1 MDNQLIDSELI
12 DNNIK
17 TIAEQIIPYNIT
29 LQHINNVNNIRQTLH
44 ITIFNNKIYLIDG
57 LKGEERHANIIKQI
71 FNILK
76 KFTIPNITLKFMYC
90 DTVNVNMAGLNSCVF
105 SHSNCTRDNFEKKIL
120 APCFSFESY
129 SSTNNFENETYSETM
144 TNIIKESKKYTW
156 DDKEKSIVFKGYL
169 DYPHRK
175 QLLLDLNNKI
185 KKCELLLCNK
195 IQPQAGR
202 FQNSYGSLCKY
213 RYQLLLNGYGDKL
226 GNEAGSIRP
235 KYMLAT
241 GSICI
246 YITFGIDVKECWML
260 NNNFNHIIVCNNVDD
275 AIKQIEYFENNPE
288 VAKEHIKKQ
297 MEFVETY
304 LNNDSIELLW
314 FHLLNTYSQRCNFTI
329 DSPSGNIIEENN
341 IDTIVKSLI

>member
-1 MDNQLIDSELI
+1 MNNQLIDSELI

-44 ITIFNNKIYLIDG
+44 ITIFNNKIYLIHG

-76 KFTIPNITLKFMYC
+76 KYTIPNITLKFMYC
-90 DTVNVNMAGLNSCVF
+90 DTVNKNMAGLNSCVF

-120 APCFSFESY
+120 APCFSFDAY

-144 TNIIKESKKYTW
+144 SNIIKESKKYNW

-175 QLLLDLNNKI
+175 HVLLDLNNKI
-185 KKCELLLCNK
+185 KNCELLLCNK

-202 FQNSYGSLCKY
+202 FQNSYGALCKY
-213 RYQLLLNGYGDKL
+213 RYSKNYMQI
-226 GNEAGSIRP
+226 IR
-235 KYMLAT
+235 
-241 GSICI
+241 
-246 YITFGIDVKECWML
+246 
-260 NNNFNHIIVCNNVDD
+260 
-275 AIKQIEYFENNPE
+275 
-288 VAKEHIKKQ
+288 
-297 MEFVETY
+297 
-304 LNNDSIELLW
+304 
-314 FHLLNTYSQRCNFTI
+314 
-329 DSPSGNIIEENN
+329 
-341 IDTIVKSLI
+341 

>member
-1 MDNQLIDSELI
+1 MDKDLIN
-12 DNNIK
+12 NNIK
-17 TIAEQIIPYNIT
+17 NIAEKIVSHNIT
-29 LQHINNVNNIRQTLH
+29 LQHIKNARNIRQTLY
-44 ITIFNNKIYLIDG
+44 ITIFNNTIYLLHG
-57 LKGEERHANIIKQI
+57 LAGEERHAQIIKQV

-76 KFTIPNITLKFMYC
+76 KYTIPNITLKFMYC
-90 DTVNVNMAGLNSCVF
+90 DTVNENMAGLNSCIF
-105 SHSNCTRDNFEKKIL
+105 SHANCPRDNFEKKIL

-129 SSTNNFENETYSETM
+129 SSTNNFEDETYSDTM
-144 TNIIKESKKYTW
+144 ANIIKESKKYIW
-156 DDKEKSIVFKGYL
+156 EDKEKSIVFKGYL

-175 QLLLDLNNKI
+175 QILLDLNNKI

-202 FQNSYGSLCKY
+202 FQNSYGALSKY
-213 RYQLLLNGYGDKL
+213 RYQLLLNGYGDKI

-246 YITFGIDVKECWML
+246 YITFGVDVKEWWML
-260 NNNFNHIIVCNNVDD
+260 SDNFNHIIVCNNVDD
-275 AIKQIEYFENNPE
+275 AIKQIDFFENNPDI
-288 VAKEHIKKQ
+288 AKEHIKKQ
-297 MEFVETY
+297 MEFIESY
-304 LNNDSIELLW
+304 LNNDSIELFW

-329 DSPSGNIIEENN
+329 DSPSGQVIVENE